1 VASQTDPTDEQSEAN
16 DLGSRLSKRARRL
29 WQDGRPELER
39 LIERA
44 RPLATSAGKDA
55 IRYAREHEDEIKRT
69 ALRGARLHM
78 RGPFGYMIGT
88 FADAAARGAGEQ
100 PQRVLCASCEADNPG
115 GARFCNQ
122 CGARLA
128 TKPPN

>member
-1 VASQTDPTDEQSEAN
+1 VASETGPADQQPEPN
-16 DLGSRLSKRARRL
+16 DLGSRLGKRARRL

-44 RPLATSAGKDA
+44 RPLASTAGKDA
-55 IRYAREHEDEIKRT
+55 LRYAREHEDEIKRT
-69 ALRGARLHM
+69 ALKGARLHM

-88 FADAAARGAGEQ
+88 LADAAARGAGE
-100 PQRVLCASCEADNPG
+100 PPARALCPGCEAENPG

-122 CGARLA
+122 CGARLSDKA
-128 TKPPN
+128 SK